1 MPRPRKCRRICTAPG
16 YTEFT
21 PSGGAADQMVRMELD
36 EYEAVR
42 LIDLE
47 GMTQEQCA
55 GQMAVARTTVQTIY
69 TSARR
74 KLAECIVHGRRL
86 QIGGGDVQLCEHRGQ
101 SCGRGCCQAGCK
113 TDKTKGEENKYE

>member
-16 YTEFT
+16 YTDFFPGDGPERET
-21 PSGGAADQMVRMELD
+21 VTMELD
-36 EYEAVR
+36 EYETIR

-55 GQMAVARTTVQTIY
+55 GQMAVARTTVQSIY

-86 QIGGGDVQLCEHRGQ
+86 RIGGGDVRFCEHGGQ
-101 SCGRGCCQAGCK
+101 DCGRGCCQGWR
-113 TDKTKGEENKYE
+113 EEMQKAERGKEYE